1 MNINKRH
8 NGHSINQEK
17 IIQIK
22 DKTIKNKLKK
32 IKVILIQIKI
42 YLIII
47 YLLDL
52 DMPILGVLN
61 VIMIIV
67 ILHKNMVEMKKE
79 IKEKI
84 NKIYSHNQV

>member
-67 ILHKNMVEMKKE
+67 IIHKNMVEMRRE
-79 IKEKI
+79 IKEKT
-84 NKIYSHNQV
+84 NKTYSRNQV